1 MPVDIGP
8 RIGIDGEKEF
18 RKELQNINQQLRTL
32 GSEMKAVTSAFDENT
47 DSQEALAAQ
56 AQVLNRQ
63 IDTQKQKLSQLEKGL
78 QMSSEKYGENDSR
91 TQKWAQA
98 VQDATATLNR
108 MQSQLSK
115 VHSEMSGAGNTY
127 DNLTRKISNQESELE
142 SLRKAHTNAVLAY
155 GKASQEAQDLARQ
168 IGTLS
173 AELKESKTAMSQAEQ
188 ATSGLKTAL
197 DEAENSTGGILNS
210 MSGLMGDMGLG
221 GLSSVLGKGFA
232 VGAVVTGVTQ
242 LTGAITGLVDE
253 TAEYRKIM
261 GTLETSSQAAGYT
274 AEQTAAEYQLLYSVI
289 GDNQTAATATANL
302 QAIGLS
308 QKDLIT
314 ITNQAIGAWAT
325 YGDSIPIDSLAESIN
340 ETIRAGTVTGTF
352 ADVLN
357 WGSQEGETFG
367 VTMRASTEANKEW
380 NDAVAACE
388 TAEDYFNLALQG
400 CSSEAERADLVMQAM
415 AKQGLRESAD
425 AWKENNKDIIDT
437 NTSQAEFEEAQ
448 ARLAE
453 KLTPVKDALTDLGTA
468 GFNLLADAVDTVSG
482 AIDDLIG
489 WWDDLI
495 GKIQRGWN
503 DFWGIEEGSR
513 DMSSRGT
520 GFVDGSHA
528 QGLNYVPF
536 DGYIAELHRGEM
548 VIPRSQAD
556 VMRSMGISTEMADT
570 MTRSVPVG
578 PSYRSSA
585 PSSGSGTSTDSRPIE
600 LSFNLST
607 ELDGQT
613 LARRQYKYVARENN
627 LRGGSLVEVGIG

>member
-32 GSEMKAVTSAFDENT
+32 GSEMKAVTSSFEAGGRSE
-47 DSQEALAAQ
+47 EALAAQ
-56 AQVLNRQ
+56 TDVLNRQ
-63 IDTQKQKLSQLEKGL
+63 IDAQKQKLQQLQKGL
-78 QMSSEKYGENDSR
+78 DAATDKYGEADTKTLR
-91 TQKWAQA
+91 WAQA
-98 VQDATATLNR
+98 VNDARTDLNR
-108 MQSQLSK
+108 LESQLKSTT
-115 VHSEMSGAGNTY
+115 SEVDDLGDSM
-127 DNLTRKISNQESELE
+127 DNLDSG
-142 SLRKAHTNAVLAY
+142 SLSFD
-155 GKASQEAQDLARQ
+155 GIMDS
-168 IGTLS
+168 IG
-173 AELKESKTAMSQAEQ
+173 
-188 ATSGLKTAL
+188 GLL
-197 DEAENSTGGILNS
+197 
-210 MSGLMGDMGLG
+210 GDMGLG
-221 GLSSVLGKGFA
+221 GLSSFLAKGFA
-232 VGAVVTGVTQ
+232 VGTVISGVTQ

-253 TAEYRKIM
+253 TEEYRKIM

-274 AEQTAAEYQLLYSVI
+274 AEQTAAEYQLLYSVL

-308 QKDLIT
+308 QEDLIT

-367 VTMRASTEANKEW
+367 VTMRESTEANKEW

-388 TAEDYFNLALQG
+388 TAEDYFNLALQD
-400 CSSEAERADLVMQAM
+400 CQTEAERADLVMQAM
-415 AKQGLRESAD
+415 AKQGLQESAD
-425 AWKENNKDIIDT
+425 AWKENNQDIIDT

-453 KLTPVKDALTDLGTA
+453 KLTPVKDAITDLGTA
-468 GFNLLADAVDTVSG
+468 GFNLLADSVDTVSG

-503 DFWGIEEGSR
+503 DFWGIEQGSR

-528 QGLNYVPF
+528 QGLDYVPF

-578 PSYRSSA
+578 PSYRSSV

-600 LSFNLST
+600 LSFSLST

-627 LRGGSLVEVGIG
+627 LRGGSLVEVGVG

>member
-32 GSEMKAVTSAFDENT
+32 GSEMKAVTSSFEAGDRSE
-47 DSQEALAAQ
+47 EALAAKTD
-56 AQVLNRQ
+56 VLNRQ
-63 IDTQKQKLSQLEKGL
+63 IDAQKQKLQQLQKGL
-78 QMSSEKYGENDSR
+78 DAATDKHGEADTKTLR
-91 TQKWAQA
+91 WAQA
-98 VQDATATLNR
+98 VNDARTDLNR
-108 MQSQLSK
+108 LESQLKSTT
-115 VHSEMSGAGNTY
+115 SEVDDLGDSM
-127 DNLTRKISNQESELE
+127 DNLDSG
-142 SLRKAHTNAVLAY
+142 SLSFD
-155 GKASQEAQDLARQ
+155 GIMDS
-168 IGTLS
+168 IG
-173 AELKESKTAMSQAEQ
+173 
-188 ATSGLKTAL
+188 
-197 DEAENSTGGILNS
+197 
-210 MSGLMGDMGLG
+210 GLMGNMGLG
-221 GLSSVLGKGFA
+221 GLSSLLTKGFA
-232 VGAVVTGVTQ
+232 VGTVISGVTQ

-253 TAEYRKIM
+253 TEEYRKIM

-274 AEQTAAEYQLLYSVI
+274 AEQTAAEYQLLYSVL

-308 QKDLIT
+308 QEDLIA

-367 VTMRASTEANKEW
+367 VTMRESTEANKEW

-388 TAEDYFNLALQG
+388 TAEDYFNLALQD
-400 CSSEAERADLVMQAM
+400 CQTEAERADLVMQAM
-415 AKQGLRESAD
+415 AKQGLQESAD
-425 AWKENNKDIIDT
+425 AWKENNQDIIDT

-453 KLTPVKDALTDLGTA
+453 KLTPVKDAITDLGTA
-468 GFNLLADAVDTVSG
+468 GFNFLADSVDTVSG

-503 DFWGIEEGSR
+503 DFWGIEQGSR

-528 QGLNYVPF
+528 KGLDYVPF

-578 PSYRSSA
+578 PSYRSSV

-600 LSFNLST
+600 LSFSLST

-627 LRGGSLVEVGIG
+627 LRGGSLVEVGVR

>member
-32 GSEMKAVTSAFDENT
+32 GSEMKAVTSSFEAGDRSE
-47 DSQEALAAQ
+47 EALAAKTD
-56 AQVLNRQ
+56 VLNRQ
-63 IDTQKQKLSQLEKGL
+63 IDAQKQKLQQLQKGL
-78 QMSSEKYGENDSR
+78 DAATDKYGEADTKTLR
-91 TQKWAQA
+91 WAQA
-98 VQDATATLNR
+98 VNDARTDLNR
-108 MQSQLSK
+108 LESQLKSTT
-115 VHSEMSGAGNTY
+115 SEVDDLGDSM
-127 DNLTRKISNQESELE
+127 DNLDSG
-142 SLRKAHTNAVLAY
+142 SLSFD
-155 GKASQEAQDLARQ
+155 GIMDS
-168 IGTLS
+168 IG
-173 AELKESKTAMSQAEQ
+173 
-188 ATSGLKTAL
+188 GLFG
-197 DEAENSTGGILNS
+197 N
-210 MSGLMGDMGLG
+210 MGLG
-221 GLSSVLGKGFA
+221 GLSSLLTKGFA
-232 VGAVVTGVTQ
+232 VGSVISGVTQ

-253 TAEYRKIM
+253 TEEYRKIM

-274 AEQTAAEYQLLYSVI
+274 AEQTAAEYQLLYSVL

-308 QKDLIT
+308 QEDLIT

-367 VTMRASTEANKEW
+367 VTMRESTEANKEW

-388 TAEDYFNLALQG
+388 TAEDYFNLALQD
-400 CSSEAERADLVMQAM
+400 CQTEAERADLVMQAM
-415 AKQGLRESAD
+415 AKQGLQESAD
-425 AWKENNKDIIDT
+425 AWKENNQDIIDT

-468 GFNLLADAVDTVSG
+468 GFNLLADSVDTVSG

-503 DFWGIEEGSR
+503 DFWGIEQGSR

-520 GFVDGSHA
+520 GFVDGSHT
-528 QGLNYVPF
+528 QGLDYVPF

-578 PSYRSSA
+578 PSYRSSVPA
-585 PSSGSGTSTDSRPIE
+585 SVGGTSTDARPIE
-600 LSFNLST
+600 LSFSLST

-627 LRGGSLVEVGIG
+627 LRGGSLVEVGVG

>member
-32 GSEMKAVTSAFDENT
+32 GSEMKAVTSSFEAGDRSE
-47 DSQEALAAQ
+47 EALAAQ
-56 AQVLNRQ
+56 TDVLNRQ
-63 IDTQKQKLSQLEKGL
+63 IDAQKQKLQQLQKGL
-78 QMSSEKYGENDSR
+78 DAATDKYGEADTKTLR
-91 TQKWAQA
+91 WAQA
-98 VQDATATLNR
+98 VNDARTDLNR
-108 MQSQLSK
+108 LESQLKSTT
-115 VHSEMSGAGNTY
+115 SEVDDLGDSM
-127 DNLTRKISNQESELE
+127 DNLDSG
-142 SLRKAHTNAVLAY
+142 SLSFD
-155 GKASQEAQDLARQ
+155 GIMDS
-168 IGTLS
+168 IG
-173 AELKESKTAMSQAEQ
+173 
-188 ATSGLKTAL
+188 GLL
-197 DEAENSTGGILNS
+197 
-210 MSGLMGDMGLG
+210 GDMGLG
-221 GLSSVLGKGFA
+221 GLSSFLAKGFA
-232 VGAVVTGVTQ
+232 VGTVISGVTQ

-253 TAEYRKIM
+253 TEEYRKIM

-274 AEQTAAEYQLLYSVI
+274 AEQTAAEYQLLYSVL

-308 QKDLIT
+308 QEDLIT

-367 VTMRASTEANKEW
+367 VTMRESTEANKEW

-388 TAEDYFNLALQG
+388 TAEDYFNLALQD
-400 CSSEAERADLVMQAM
+400 CQTEAERADLVMQAM
-415 AKQGLRESAD
+415 AKQGLQESAD
-425 AWKENNKDIIDT
+425 AWKENNQDIIDT

-503 DFWGIEEGSR
+503 DFWGIEQGSR

-528 QGLNYVPF
+528 QGLDYVPF

-578 PSYRSSA
+578 PSYRSSVPA
-585 PSSGSGTSTDSRPIE
+585 SVGGTSTDARPIE
-600 LSFNLST
+600 LSFSLST

-627 LRGGSLVEVGIG
+627 LRGGSLVEVGVG

>member
-32 GSEMKAVTSAFDENT
+32 GSEMKAVTSSFEAGDRSE
-47 DSQEALAAQ
+47 EALAAQ
-56 AQVLNRQ
+56 TDVLNRQ
-63 IDTQKQKLSQLEKGL
+63 IDAQKQKLQQLQKGL
-78 QMSSEKYGENDSR
+78 DAATDKYGEADTKTLR
-91 TQKWAQA
+91 WAQA
-98 VQDATATLNR
+98 VNDARTDLNR
-108 MQSQLSK
+108 LESQLKSTT
-115 VHSEMSGAGNTY
+115 SEVDDLGDSM
-127 DNLTRKISNQESELE
+127 DNLDSG
-142 SLRKAHTNAVLAY
+142 SLSFD
-155 GKASQEAQDLARQ
+155 GIMDS
-168 IGTLS
+168 IG
-173 AELKESKTAMSQAEQ
+173 
-188 ATSGLKTAL
+188 GLL
-197 DEAENSTGGILNS
+197 
-210 MSGLMGDMGLG
+210 GDMGLG
-221 GLSSVLGKGFA
+221 GLSSFLAKGFA
-232 VGAVVTGVTQ
+232 VGTVISGVTQ

-253 TAEYRKIM
+253 TEEYRKIM

-274 AEQTAAEYQLLYSVI
+274 AEQTAAEYQLLYSVL

-308 QKDLIT
+308 QEDLIT

-367 VTMRASTEANKEW
+367 VTMRESTEANKEW

-388 TAEDYFNLALQG
+388 TAEDYFNLALQD
-400 CSSEAERADLVMQAM
+400 CQTEAERADLVMQAM
-415 AKQGLRESAD
+415 AKQGLQESAD
-425 AWKENNKDIIDT
+425 AWKENNQDIIDT

-468 GFNLLADAVDTVSG
+468 GFNLLADSVDTVSG

-503 DFWGIEEGSR
+503 DFWGIEQGSR

-528 QGLNYVPF
+528 QGLDYVPF

-556 VMRSMGISTEMADT
+556 VMRSMGIYTEMADT

-578 PSYRSSA
+578 PSYRSSV

-627 LRGGSLVEVGIG
+627 LRGGSLVEVGVG

>member
-32 GSEMKAVTSAFDENT
+32 GSEMKAVTSSFEAGDRSE
-47 DSQEALAAQ
+47 EALAAQ
-56 AQVLNRQ
+56 TDVLNRQ
-63 IDTQKQKLSQLEKGL
+63 IDAQKQKLQQLQKGL
-78 QMSSEKYGENDSR
+78 DAATDKYGEADTKTLR
-91 TQKWAQA
+91 WAQA
-98 VQDATATLNR
+98 VNDARTDLNR
-108 MQSQLSK
+108 LESQLKSTT
-115 VHSEMSGAGNTY
+115 SEVDDLGDSM
-127 DNLTRKISNQESELE
+127 DNLDSG
-142 SLRKAHTNAVLAY
+142 SLSFD
-155 GKASQEAQDLARQ
+155 GIMDS
-168 IGTLS
+168 IG
-173 AELKESKTAMSQAEQ
+173 
-188 ATSGLKTAL
+188 GLL
-197 DEAENSTGGILNS
+197 
-210 MSGLMGDMGLG
+210 GDMGLG
-221 GLSSVLGKGFA
+221 GLSSFLAKGFA
-232 VGAVVTGVTQ
+232 VGTVISGVTQ

-253 TAEYRKIM
+253 TEEYRKIM

-274 AEQTAAEYQLLYSVI
+274 AEQTAAEYQLLYSVL

-308 QKDLIT
+308 QEDLIT

-367 VTMRASTEANKEW
+367 VTMRESTEANKEW

-388 TAEDYFNLALQG
+388 TAEDYFNLALQD
-400 CSSEAERADLVMQAM
+400 CQTEAERADLVMQAM
-415 AKQGLRESAD
+415 AKQGLQESAD
-425 AWKENNKDIIDT
+425 AWKENNQDIIDT

-468 GFNLLADAVDTVSG
+468 GFNLLADSVDTVSG

-503 DFWGIEEGSR
+503 DFWGIEQGSR

-528 QGLNYVPF
+528 KGLDYVPF

-578 PSYRSSA
+578 PSYRSSV

-600 LSFNLST
+600 LSFSLST

-627 LRGGSLVEVGIG
+627 LRGGSLVEVGVG

>member
-8 RIGIDGEKEF
+8 KIGIDGEKEF

-32 GSEMKAVTSAFDENT
+32 GSEMKAVTSSFEAGDRSE
-47 DSQEALAAQ
+47 EALAAQ
-56 AQVLNRQ
+56 TDVLNRQ
-63 IDTQKQKLSQLEKGL
+63 IDAQKQKLQQLQKGL
-78 QMSSEKYGENDSR
+78 DAATDKYGEADTKTLR
-91 TQKWAQA
+91 WAQA
-98 VQDATATLNR
+98 VNDARTDLNR
-108 MQSQLSK
+108 LESQLKSTT
-115 VHSEMSGAGNTY
+115 SEVDDLGDSM
-127 DNLTRKISNQESELE
+127 DNLDSG
-142 SLRKAHTNAVLAY
+142 SLSFD
-155 GKASQEAQDLARQ
+155 GIMDS
-168 IGTLS
+168 IG
-173 AELKESKTAMSQAEQ
+173 
-188 ATSGLKTAL
+188 GLFG
-197 DEAENSTGGILNS
+197 N
-210 MSGLMGDMGLG
+210 MGLG
-221 GLSSVLGKGFA
+221 GLSSLLTKGFA
-232 VGAVVTGVTQ
+232 VGSVISGVTQ

-253 TAEYRKIM
+253 TEEYRKIM

-274 AEQTAAEYQLLYSVI
+274 AEQTAAEYQLLYSVL

-308 QKDLIT
+308 QEDLIN

-367 VTMRASTEANKEW
+367 VTMRESTEANKEW

-388 TAEDYFNLALQG
+388 TAEDYFNLALQD
-400 CSSEAERADLVMQAM
+400 CQTEAERADLVMQAM
-415 AKQGLRESAD
+415 AKQGLQESAD
-425 AWKENNKDIIDT
+425 AWKENNQDIIDT

-448 ARLAE
+448 ARLGE

-468 GFNLLADAVDTVSG
+468 GFNLLADSVDTVSG

-495 GKIQRGWN
+495 GKIKRGWN
-503 DFWGIEEGSR
+503 NFWGIEQGSR

-520 GFVDGSHA
+520 GFIDGSHA
-528 QGLNYVPF
+528 QGLDYVPF
-536 DGYIAELHRGEM
+536 DGYIAELHQGEM
-548 VIPRSQAD
+548 VVPKREAAMLRSAYD
-556 VMRSMGISTEMADT
+556 NASTSGT
-570 MTRSVPVG
+570 
-578 PSYRSSA
+578 SYRSSMPA
-585 PSSGSGTSTDSRPIE
+585 SVGGTSTDSRPIE

-627 LRGGSLVEVGIG
+627 LRGGSLVEVGVR

>member
-32 GSEMKAVTSAFDENT
+32 GSEMKAVTSSFEAGDRSE
-47 DSQEALAAQ
+47 EALAAQ
-56 AQVLNRQ
+56 TDVLNRQ
-63 IDTQKQKLSQLEKGL
+63 IDAQKQKLQQLQKGL
-78 QMSSEKYGENDSR
+78 DAATDKYGEADTKTLR
-91 TQKWAQA
+91 WAQA
-98 VQDATATLNR
+98 VNDARTDLNR
-108 MQSQLSK
+108 LESQLKSTT
-115 VHSEMSGAGNTY
+115 SEVDDLGDSM
-127 DNLTRKISNQESELE
+127 DNLDSG
-142 SLRKAHTNAVLAY
+142 SLSFD
-155 GKASQEAQDLARQ
+155 GIMDS
-168 IGTLS
+168 IG
-173 AELKESKTAMSQAEQ
+173 
-188 ATSGLKTAL
+188 GLL
-197 DEAENSTGGILNS
+197 
-210 MSGLMGDMGLG
+210 GDMGLG
-221 GLSSVLGKGFA
+221 GLSSFLAKGFA
-232 VGAVVTGVTQ
+232 VGTVISGVTQ

-253 TAEYRKIM
+253 TEEYRKIM

-274 AEQTAAEYQLLYSVI
+274 AEQTAAEYQLLYSVL

-308 QKDLIT
+308 QEDLIT

-367 VTMRASTEANKEW
+367 VTMRESTEANKEW

-388 TAEDYFNLALQG
+388 TAEDYFNLALQD
-400 CSSEAERADLVMQAM
+400 CQTEAERADLVMQAM
-415 AKQGLRESAD
+415 AKQGLQESAD
-425 AWKENNKDIIDT
+425 AWKENNQDIIDT

-468 GFNLLADAVDTVSG
+468 GFNLLADSVDTVSG

-503 DFWGIEEGSR
+503 DFWGIEQGSR

-528 QGLNYVPF
+528 QGLDYVPF

-578 PSYRSSA
+578 PSYRSSV

-600 LSFNLST
+600 LSFSLST

-627 LRGGSLVEVGIG
+627 LRGGSLVEVGVG

>member
-78 QMSSEKYGENDSR
+78 QMSAEKYGENDSR

-115 VHSEMSGAGNTY
+115 VHSEMSGSGNVY

-142 SLRKAHTNAVLAY
+142 GLRKAHTNAVLTY
-155 GKASQEAQDLARQ
+155 GKTSREAGDLAAQ
-168 IGTLS
+168 IKDLS
-173 AELKESKTAMSQAEQ
+173 LELSRNKTAMQQAEQ
-188 ATSGLKTAL
+188 ATDGLSTSFSGAGNSAGGLSGLL
-197 DEAENSTGGILNS
+197 G
-210 MSGLMGDMGLG
+210 SGGLG
-221 GLSSVLGKGFA
+221 GVLSKGLA
-232 VGAVVTGVTQ
+232 VGAVVGGIQ
-242 LTGAITGLVDE
+242 QITGALTALVDE
-253 TAEYRKIM
+253 TAEYRRIM
-261 GTLETSSQAAGYT
+261 GTLEVSSQAAGYT
-274 AEQTAAEYQLLYSVI
+274 AEQTAETYTRLYSVL

-302 QAIGLS
+302 QAIKLS
-308 QKDLIT
+308 QEDLMEVT
-314 ITNQAIGAWAT
+314 DAAIGAWAT

-340 ETIRAGTVTGTF
+340 ATIRAGEVTGTF
-352 ADVLN
+352 SDVLI
-357 WGSQEGETFG
+357 WGSQVGETFG
-367 VTMRASTEANKEW
+367 VTMRASTDANKEW
-380 NDAVAACE
+380 NDSVASAT
-388 TAEDYFNLALQG
+388 TAEDYFNLALQN
-400 CSSEAERADLVMQAM
+400 CQTESERADLVLQAM
-415 AKQGLRESAD
+415 ANQGLNQAAH
-425 AWKENNKDIIDT
+425 AWLETNDDIVKT
-437 NTSQAEFEEAQ
+437 NESQAEFEEAQ

-453 KLTPVKDALTDLGTA
+453 KLTPVKDTLTNLGTA
-468 GFNLLADAVDTVSG
+468 GFNFLADAVDGVTN
-482 AIDDLIG
+482 AIKDLG
-489 WWDDLI
+489 SWWDSVQPKLR
-495 GKIQRGWN
+495 KGW
-503 DFWGIEEGSR
+503 DAFWGIE
-513 DMSSRGT
+513 SSANSSVRSGRAILN
-520 GFVDGSHA
+520 GSHA
-528 QGLNYVPF
+528 DGLDYVPF

-578 PSYRSSA
+578 PSYRSSV

-627 LRGGSLVEVGIG
+627 LRGGSLVEVGVG

>member
-18 RKELQNINQQLRTL
+18 RQELQNINQQLRTL
-32 GSEMKAVTSAFDENT
+32 GSEMKAVTSAFDENA

-56 AQVLNRQ
+56 AQVLNQQ
-63 IDTQKQKLSQLEKGL
+63 IETQKQKLQQLQKGL
-78 QMSSEKYGENDSR
+78 DAAAQKYGENDTKTLR
-91 TQKWAQA
+91 WAQA
-98 VQDATATLNR
+98 VQDATATLNQ

-115 VHSEMSGAGNTY
+115 VHSEMSGAGNVY
-127 DNLTRKISNQESELE
+127 DNLTRKISQQEREL
-142 SLRKAHTNAVLAY
+142 SDLRREHTNAVLTY
-155 GKASQEAQDLARQ
+155 GKTSKEAQDLARQ

-173 AELKESKTAMSQAEQ
+173 AELKESKTAMSQAEK

-197 DEAENSTGGILNS
+197 DEAGDSTGGILNS
-210 MSGLMGDMGLG
+210 VSGLMGDMGLG
-221 GLSSVLGKGFA
+221 GLANVLGKGVA

-242 LTGAITGLVDE
+242 LTGAITGLVDQ

-274 AEQTAAEYQLLYSVI
+274 AEQTAAEYQLLYSVL

-367 VTMRASTEANKEW
+367 VTMRESTEANKEW

-388 TAEDYFNLALQG
+388 TAEDYFNLALQD
-400 CSSEAERADLVMQAM
+400 CQTQAERADLVMQAM
-415 AKQGLRESAD
+415 ANQGLRESAD
-425 AWKENNKDIIDT
+425 AWKENNEDIIDT

-453 KLTPVKDALTDLGTA
+453 KLTPVKDALTDLGTL
-468 GFNLLADAVDTVSG
+468 GFNFLAGTVDTVST
-482 AIDDLIG
+482 AVEDLIG
-489 WWDDLI
+489 WWDDLMD
-495 GKIQRGWN
+495 KIQKGWK

-528 QGLNYVPF
+528 QGLDYVPF
-536 DGYIAELHRGEM
+536 DGYIAQLHRGEM
-548 VIPRSQAD
+548 VIPAREA
-556 VMRSMGISTEMADT
+556 SMLREAYGHA
-570 MTRSVPVG
+570 
-578 PSYRSSA
+578 A
-585 PSSGSGTSTDSRPIE
+585 SSGVSIE
-600 LSFNLST
+600 RTINNAAAGMVNGLSALGGLGGNIRI
-607 ELDGQT
+607 EIPVIIDGKEFYRAT
-613 LARRQYKYVARENN
+613 IDD
-627 LRGGSLVEVGIG
+627 LRAVQRANPEVVKT

>member
-8 RIGIDGEKEF
+8 KIGIDGEKEF

-32 GSEMKAVTSAFDENT
+32 GSEMKAVTSSFEAGDRSE
-47 DSQEALAAQ
+47 EALAAKTD
-56 AQVLNRQ
+56 VLNRQ
-63 IDTQKQKLSQLEKGL
+63 IDAQKQKLQQIQKGL
-78 QMSSEKYGENDSR
+78 DAATDKYGEADTKTLR
-91 TQKWAQA
+91 WAQA
-98 VQDATATLNR
+98 VNDARTDLNR
-108 MQSQLSK
+108 LESQLKSTT
-115 VHSEMSGAGNTY
+115 SEVDDLGDSM
-127 DNLTRKISNQESELE
+127 DNLDSG
-142 SLRKAHTNAVLAY
+142 SLSFD
-155 GKASQEAQDLARQ
+155 GIMDS
-168 IGTLS
+168 IG
-173 AELKESKTAMSQAEQ
+173 
-188 ATSGLKTAL
+188 GLL
-197 DEAENSTGGILNS
+197 
-210 MSGLMGDMGLG
+210 GDMGLG
-221 GLSSVLGKGFA
+221 GLSSLLTKGFA
-232 VGAVVTGVTQ
+232 VGSVISGVTQ

-253 TAEYRKIM
+253 TEEYRKIM

-274 AEQTAAEYQLLYSVI
+274 AEQTAAEYQLLYSVL
-289 GDNQTAATATANL
+289 GENQTAATATANL

-308 QKDLIT
+308 QEDLIT

-367 VTMRASTEANKEW
+367 VTMRESTEANKEW

-388 TAEDYFNLALQG
+388 TAEDYFNLALQD
-400 CSSEAERADLVMQAM
+400 CQTEAERADLVMQAM
-415 AKQGLRESAD
+415 AKQGLHESAD
-425 AWKENNKDIIDT
+425 AWKENNQDIIDT

-453 KLTPVKDALTDLGTA
+453 KLTPVKDAITDLGTA
-468 GFNLLADAVDTVSG
+468 GFDFLADSVDTVSG

-503 DFWGIEEGSR
+503 DFWGIEQGSR

-528 QGLNYVPF
+528 QGLDYVPF
-536 DGYIAELHRGEM
+536 DGYIAELHQGEM
-548 VIPRSQAD
+548 VVPKREAAMLRSAYD
-556 VMRSMGISTEMADT
+556 NASTSGT
-570 MTRSVPVG
+570 
-578 PSYRSSA
+578 SYRSSMPA
-585 PSSGSGTSTDSRPIE
+585 SVGGTSTDSRPIE
-600 LSFNLST
+600 LSFSLST

-627 LRGGSLVEVGIG
+627 LRGGSLVEVGVG

>member
-32 GSEMKAVTSAFDENT
+32 GSEMKAVTSSFEAGDRSE
-47 DSQEALAAQ
+47 EALAAQ
-56 AQVLNRQ
+56 TDVLNRQ
-63 IDTQKQKLSQLEKGL
+63 IDAQKQKLQQLQKGL
-78 QMSSEKYGENDSR
+78 DAATDKYGEADTKTLR
-91 TQKWAQA
+91 WAQA
-98 VQDATATLNR
+98 VNDARTDLNR
-108 MQSQLSK
+108 LESQLKSTT
-115 VHSEMSGAGNTY
+115 SEVDDLGDSM
-127 DNLTRKISNQESELE
+127 DNLDSG
-142 SLRKAHTNAVLAY
+142 SLSFD
-155 GKASQEAQDLARQ
+155 GIMDS
-168 IGTLS
+168 IG
-173 AELKESKTAMSQAEQ
+173 
-188 ATSGLKTAL
+188 GLL
-197 DEAENSTGGILNS
+197 
-210 MSGLMGDMGLG
+210 GDMGLG
-221 GLSSVLGKGFA
+221 GLSSLLTKGFA
-232 VGAVVTGVTQ
+232 VGAVISGVTQ

-253 TAEYRKIM
+253 TEEYRKIM

-274 AEQTAAEYQLLYSVI
+274 AEQTAAEYQLLYSVL

-308 QKDLIT
+308 QEDLIT

-367 VTMRASTEANKEW
+367 VTMRESTEANKEW

-388 TAEDYFNLALQG
+388 TAEDYFNLALQD
-400 CSSEAERADLVMQAM
+400 CQTEAERADLVMQAM
-415 AKQGLRESAD
+415 AKQGLQESAD
-425 AWKENNKDIIDT
+425 AWKENNQDIIDT

-453 KLTPVKDALTDLGTA
+453 KLTPVKDAITDLGTA
-468 GFNLLADAVDTVSG
+468 GFNFLADSVDTVSG

-503 DFWGIEEGSR
+503 DFWGIEQGSR

-528 QGLNYVPF
+528 KGLDYVPF

-578 PSYRSSA
+578 PSYRSSV

-600 LSFNLST
+600 LSFNFST

-627 LRGGSLVEVGIG
+627 LRGGSLVEVSVG

>member
-18 RKELQNINQQLRTL
+18 RQELQNINQQLRTL
-32 GSEMKAVTSAFDENT
+32 GSEMKAVTSAFDENA

-56 AQVLNRQ
+56 AQVLNQQ
-63 IDTQKQKLSQLEKGL
+63 IEAQKQKLQQLQKGL
-78 QMSSEKYGENDSR
+78 DASAQKYGENDTKTLR
-91 TQKWAQA
+91 WAQA
-98 VQDATATLNR
+98 VQDATATLNQ

-115 VHSEMSGAGNTY
+115 VHSEMSGAGNVY
-127 DNLTRKISNQESELE
+127 DNLTRKISQQEREL
-142 SLRKAHTNAVLAY
+142 SDLRREHTNAVLTY
-155 GKASQEAQDLARQ
+155 GKTSKEAQDLARQ

-173 AELKESKTAMSQAEQ
+173 AELKESKTAMSQAEK

-197 DEAENSTGGILNS
+197 DEAGDSTGGILNS
-210 MSGLMGDMGLG
+210 VSGLMGDMGLG
-221 GLSSVLGKGFA
+221 GLANVLGKGVA

-242 LTGAITGLVDE
+242 LTGAITGLVDQ

-274 AEQTAAEYQLLYSVI
+274 AEQTAAEYQLLYSVL

-367 VTMRASTEANKEW
+367 VTMRESTEANKEW

-388 TAEDYFNLALQG
+388 TAEDYFNLALQD
-400 CSSEAERADLVMQAM
+400 CQTQAERADLVMQAM
-415 AKQGLRESAD
+415 ANQGLRESAD
-425 AWKENNKDIIDT
+425 AWKENNEDIIDT

-453 KLTPVKDALTDLGTA
+453 KLTPVKDALTDLGTL
-468 GFNLLADAVDTVSG
+468 GFNFLAGTVDTVST
-482 AIDDLIG
+482 AVEDLIG
-489 WWDDLI
+489 WWDDLMD
-495 GKIQRGWN
+495 KIQKGWK

-528 QGLNYVPF
+528 QGLDYVPF
-536 DGYIAELHRGEM
+536 DGYIAQLHRGEM
-548 VIPRSQAD
+548 VIPAREA
-556 VMRSMGISTEMADT
+556 SMLREAYGHA
-570 MTRSVPVG
+570 
-578 PSYRSSA
+578 A
-585 PSSGSGTSTDSRPIE
+585 SSGVSIE
-600 LSFNLST
+600 RTINNAAAGMVNGLSALGGLGGNIRI
-607 ELDGQT
+607 EIPVIIDGKEFYRAT
-613 LARRQYKYVARENN
+613 IDD
-627 LRGGSLVEVGIG
+627 LRAVQRANPEVVKT

>member
-32 GSEMKAVTSAFDENT
+32 GSEMKAVTSSFEAGDRSE
-47 DSQEALAAQ
+47 EALAAQ
-56 AQVLNRQ
+56 TDVLNRQ
-63 IDTQKQKLSQLEKGL
+63 IDAQKQKLQQLQKGL
-78 QMSSEKYGENDSR
+78 DAATDKYGEADTKTLR
-91 TQKWAQA
+91 WAQA
-98 VQDATATLNR
+98 VNDARTDLNR
-108 MQSQLSK
+108 LESQLKSTT
-115 VHSEMSGAGNTY
+115 SEVDDLGDSM
-127 DNLTRKISNQESELE
+127 DNLDSG
-142 SLRKAHTNAVLAY
+142 SLSFD
-155 GKASQEAQDLARQ
+155 GIMDS
-168 IGTLS
+168 IG
-173 AELKESKTAMSQAEQ
+173 
-188 ATSGLKTAL
+188 GLL
-197 DEAENSTGGILNS
+197 
-210 MSGLMGDMGLG
+210 GDMGLG
-221 GLSSVLGKGFA
+221 GLSSLLTKGFA
-232 VGAVVTGVTQ
+232 VGTVISGVTQ

-253 TAEYRKIM
+253 TEEYRKIM

-274 AEQTAAEYQLLYSVI
+274 AEQTAAEYQLLYSVL

-308 QKDLIT
+308 QEDLIT

-367 VTMRASTEANKEW
+367 VTMRESTEANKEW

-388 TAEDYFNLALQG
+388 TAEDYFNLALQD
-400 CSSEAERADLVMQAM
+400 CQTEAERADLVMQAM
-415 AKQGLRESAD
+415 AKQGLQESAD
-425 AWKENNKDIIDT
+425 AWKENNQDIIDT

-453 KLTPVKDALTDLGTA
+453 KLTPVKDAITDLGTA
-468 GFNLLADAVDTVSG
+468 GFNFLADSVDTVSG

-503 DFWGIEEGSR
+503 DFWGIEQGSR

-528 QGLNYVPF
+528 KGLDYVPF

-578 PSYRSSA
+578 PSYRSSV

-600 LSFNLST
+600 LSFNFST

-627 LRGGSLVEVGIG
+627 LRGGSLVEVGVG

>member
-32 GSEMKAVTSAFDENT
+32 GSEMKAVTSSFEAGDRSE
-47 DSQEALAAQ
+47 EALAAKTD
-56 AQVLNRQ
+56 VLNRQ
-63 IDTQKQKLSQLEKGL
+63 IDAQKQKLQQLQKGL
-78 QMSSEKYGENDSR
+78 DAATDKYGEADTKTLR
-91 TQKWAQA
+91 WAQA
-98 VQDATATLNR
+98 VNDARTDLNR
-108 MQSQLSK
+108 LESQLKSTT
-115 VHSEMSGAGNTY
+115 SEVDDLGDSM
-127 DNLTRKISNQESELE
+127 DNLDSG
-142 SLRKAHTNAVLAY
+142 SLSFD
-155 GKASQEAQDLARQ
+155 GIMDS
-168 IGTLS
+168 IG
-173 AELKESKTAMSQAEQ
+173 
-188 ATSGLKTAL
+188 GLL
-197 DEAENSTGGILNS
+197 
-210 MSGLMGDMGLG
+210 GDMGLG
-221 GLSSVLGKGFA
+221 GLSSFLTKGFA
-232 VGAVVTGVTQ
+232 VGSVISGATQ

-253 TAEYRKIM
+253 TEEYRKIM

-274 AEQTAAEYQLLYSVI
+274 AEQTAAEYQLLYSVL

-308 QKDLIT
+308 QEDLIT

-367 VTMRASTEANKEW
+367 VTMRESTEANKEW

-388 TAEDYFNLALQG
+388 TAEDYFNLALQD
-400 CSSEAERADLVMQAM
+400 CQTEAERADLVMQAM
-415 AKQGLRESAD
+415 AKQGLQESAD
-425 AWKENNKDIIDT
+425 AWKENNQDIIDT

-453 KLTPVKDALTDLGTA
+453 KLTPVKDAITDLGTA
-468 GFNLLADAVDTVSG
+468 GFDFLADSVDTVSG

-503 DFWGIEEGSR
+503 DFWGIEQGSR

-528 QGLNYVPF
+528 QGLDYVPF

-578 PSYRSSA
+578 PSYRSSV

>member
-8 RIGIDGEKEF
+8 KIGIDGEKEF

-32 GSEMKAVTSAFDENT
+32 GSEMKAVTSSFEAGDRSE
-47 DSQEALAAQ
+47 EALAAKTD
-56 AQVLNRQ
+56 VLNRQ
-63 IDTQKQKLSQLEKGL
+63 IDAQKQKLQQIQKGL
-78 QMSSEKYGENDSR
+78 DAATDKYGEADTKTLR
-91 TQKWAQA
+91 WAQA
-98 VQDATATLNR
+98 VNDARTDLNR
-108 MQSQLSK
+108 LESQLKSTT
-115 VHSEMSGAGNTY
+115 SEVDDLGDSM
-127 DNLTRKISNQESELE
+127 DNLDSG
-142 SLRKAHTNAVLAY
+142 SLSFD
-155 GKASQEAQDLARQ
+155 GIMDS
-168 IGTLS
+168 IG
-173 AELKESKTAMSQAEQ
+173 
-188 ATSGLKTAL
+188 GLFG
-197 DEAENSTGGILNS
+197 N
-210 MSGLMGDMGLG
+210 MGLG
-221 GLSSVLGKGFA
+221 GLSSLLTKGFA
-232 VGAVVTGVTQ
+232 VGSVISGVTQ

-253 TAEYRKIM
+253 TEEYRKIM

-274 AEQTAAEYQLLYSVI
+274 AEQTAAEYQLLYSVL
-289 GDNQTAATATANL
+289 GENQTAATATANL

-308 QKDLIT
+308 QEDLIT

-367 VTMRASTEANKEW
+367 VTMRESTEANKEW

-388 TAEDYFNLALQG
+388 TAEDYFNLALQD
-400 CSSEAERADLVMQAM
+400 CQTEAERADLVMQAM
-415 AKQGLRESAD
+415 AKQGLQESAD
-425 AWKENNKDIIDT
+425 AWKENNQDIIDT

-453 KLTPVKDALTDLGTA
+453 KLTPVKDAITDLGTA
-468 GFNLLADAVDTVSG
+468 GFDFLADSVDTVSG

-503 DFWGIEEGSR
+503 DFWGIEQGSR

-528 QGLNYVPF
+528 QGLDYVPF
-536 DGYIAELHRGEM
+536 DGYIAELHQGEM
-548 VIPRSQAD
+548 VVPKREAAMLRSAYD
-556 VMRSMGISTEMADT
+556 NASTSGT
-570 MTRSVPVG
+570 
-578 PSYRSSA
+578 SYRSSMPA
-585 PSSGSGTSTDSRPIE
+585 SVGGTSTDSRPIE
-600 LSFNLST
+600 LSFSLST

-627 LRGGSLVEVGIG
+627 LRGGSLVEVGVG

>member
-78 QMSSEKYGENDSR
+78 QMSAEKYGKNDSR

-115 VHSEMSGAGNTY
+115 VHSEMSGSGNVY

-142 SLRKAHTNAVLAY
+142 GLRKAHTNAVLTY
-155 GKASQEAQDLARQ
+155 GKTSREAGDLAAQ
-168 IGTLS
+168 IKDLS
-173 AELKESKTAMSQAEQ
+173 LELGRNKTAMQQAEQ
-188 ATSGLKTAL
+188 ATDGLSTSFSGAGNSAGGLSGLL
-197 DEAENSTGGILNS
+197 G
-210 MSGLMGDMGLG
+210 SGGLG
-221 GLSSVLGKGFA
+221 GVLSKGLA
-232 VGAVVTGVTQ
+232 VGAVVGGIQ
-242 LTGAITGLVDE
+242 QNTGALTALVDE
-253 TAEYRKIM
+253 TAESHRIM
-261 GTLETSSQAAGYT
+261 GTLEVSSQAAGYT
-274 AEQTAAEYQLLYSVI
+274 AEQTAETYTRLYSVL

-302 QAIGLS
+302 QAIKLS
-308 QKDLIT
+308 QEDLMEVT
-314 ITNQAIGAWAT
+314 DAAIGAWAT

-340 ETIRAGTVTGTF
+340 ETIRAGEVTGTF

-367 VTMRASTEANKEW
+367 VTMRDSTAANKEW
-380 NDAVAACE
+380 NDSVASAT
-388 TAEDYFNLALQG
+388 TAEDYFNLALQN
-400 CSSEAERADLVMQAM
+400 CQTESERADLVLQAM
-415 AKQGLRESAD
+415 ANQGLNQAAQ
-425 AWKENNKDIIDT
+425 AWLETNDDIVKT
-437 NTSQAEFEEAQ
+437 NESQAEFEEAQ

-453 KLTPVKDALTDLGTA
+453 KLTPVKDTLTDLGTA
-468 GFNLLADAVDTVSG
+468 GFNFLADAVDGVTN
-482 AIDDLIG
+482 AIKDLG
-489 WWDDLI
+489 SWWDSVQPKLR
-495 GKIQRGWN
+495 KGW
-503 DFWGIEEGSR
+503 DAFWGIE
-513 DMSSRGT
+513 SSANSSVRSGRAILN
-520 GFVDGSHA
+520 GSHA
-528 QGLNYVPF
+528 DGLDYVPF

-578 PSYRSSA
+578 PSYRSSV

-613 LARRQYKYVARENN
+613 LARRKYKYVAREKN
-627 LRGGSLVEVGIG
+627 LRGGSLVEVGVG

>member
-1 MPVDIGP
+1 MSVDIGP
-8 RIGIDGEKEF
+8 KIGIDGEKEF
-18 RKELQNINQQLRTL
+18 RDELRNINQQLRTL
-32 GSEMKAVTSAFDENT
+32 GSEMKAVTSAFDANAE
-47 DSQEALAAQ
+47 SQDRLSAQ
-56 AQVLNRQ
+56 AQVLTNQ
-63 IDTQKQKLSQLEKGL
+63 IDAQEKKLQQLQKGL
-78 QMSSEKYGENDSR
+78 DASAEKYGKNDTR
-91 TQKWAQA
+91 TLRWAQA
-98 VQDATATLNR
+98 VQDATAELNR
-108 MQSQLSK
+108 MRTQLSQVESQLGGTESK
-115 VHSEMSGAGNTY
+115 Y
-127 DNLTRKISNQESELE
+127 DNLTRKISDQEREL
-142 SLRKAHTNAVLAY
+142 SDLRREHTNAVLTY
-155 GKASQEAQDLARQ
+155 GKTSREAQDLARQ

-173 AELKESKTAMSQAEQ
+173 AELKESKTAMSQAEK

-197 DEAENSTGGILNS
+197 DEAGDSTGGILDS
-210 MSGLMGDMGLG
+210 VSGLMGDMGLG
-221 GLSSVLGKGFA
+221 GVAGILGKGFA
-232 VGAVVTGVTQ
+232 VGAVVSGVSQ

-274 AEQTAAEYQLLYSVI
+274 AEQTAAEYQLLYSVL

-367 VTMRASTEANKEW
+367 VTMRESTEANKEW

-388 TAEDYFNLALQG
+388 TAEDYFNLALQD
-400 CSSEAERADLVMQAM
+400 CQTQAERADLVMQAM
-415 AKQGLRESAD
+415 ANQGLRESAD
-425 AWKENNKDIIDT
+425 AWKENNEDIIDT

-453 KLTPVKDALTDLGTA
+453 KLTPVKDALTDLGTL
-468 GFNLLADAVDTVSG
+468 GFNFLAGTVDTVST
-482 AIDDLIG
+482 AVEDLIG
-489 WWDDLI
+489 WWDDLMD
-495 GKIQRGWN
+495 KIQKGWK

-528 QGLNYVPF
+528 QGLDYVPF
-536 DGYIAELHRGEM
+536 DGYIAQLHRGEM
-548 VIPRSQAD
+548 VIPAREA
-556 VMRSMGISTEMADT
+556 SMLREAYGHA
-570 MTRSVPVG
+570 
-578 PSYRSSA
+578 A
-585 PSSGSGTSTDSRPIE
+585 SSGVSIE
-600 LSFNLST
+600 RTINNAAAGMVNGLSALGGLGGNIRV
-607 ELDGQT
+607 EIPVIIDGKEFYRYT
-613 LARRQYKYVARENN
+613 IDD
-627 LRGGSLVEVGIG
+627 LRAVQRANPEVVKT

>member
-8 RIGIDGEKEF
+8 KIGIDGEKEF

-32 GSEMKAVTSAFDENT
+32 GSEMKAVTSSFEAGDRSE
-47 DSQEALAAQ
+47 EALAAQ
-56 AQVLNRQ
+56 TDVLNRQ
-63 IDTQKQKLSQLEKGL
+63 IDAQKQKLQQLQKGL
-78 QMSSEKYGENDSR
+78 DAATDKYGEADTKTLR
-91 TQKWAQA
+91 WAQA
-98 VQDATATLNR
+98 VNDARTDLNR
-108 MQSQLSK
+108 LESQLKSTT
-115 VHSEMSGAGNTY
+115 SEVDDLGDSM
-127 DNLTRKISNQESELE
+127 DNLDSG
-142 SLRKAHTNAVLAY
+142 SLSFD
-155 GKASQEAQDLARQ
+155 GIMDS
-168 IGTLS
+168 IG
-173 AELKESKTAMSQAEQ
+173 
-188 ATSGLKTAL
+188 GLFG
-197 DEAENSTGGILNS
+197 N
-210 MSGLMGDMGLG
+210 MGLG
-221 GLSSVLGKGFA
+221 GLSSLLTKGFA
-232 VGAVVTGVTQ
+232 VGSVISGVTQ

-253 TAEYRKIM
+253 TEEYRKIM

-274 AEQTAAEYQLLYSVI
+274 AEQTAAEYQLLYSVL

-308 QKDLIT
+308 QEDLIT

-367 VTMRASTEANKEW
+367 VTMRESTEANKEW

-388 TAEDYFNLALQG
+388 TAEDYFNLALQD
-400 CSSEAERADLVMQAM
+400 CQTEAERADLVMQAM
-415 AKQGLRESAD
+415 AKQGLQESAD
-425 AWKENNKDIIDT
+425 AWKENNQDIIDT

-468 GFNLLADAVDTVSG
+468 GFNLLADSVDTVSG

-495 GKIQRGWN
+495 GKIKRGWN
-503 DFWGIEEGSR
+503 NFWGIEQGSR

-528 QGLNYVPF
+528 KGLDYVPF
-536 DGYIAELHRGEM
+536 DGYIAELHQGEM
-548 VIPRSQAD
+548 VVPKREASMLRSAYD
-556 VMRSMGISTEMADT
+556 NASTSGT
-570 MTRSVPVG
+570 
-578 PSYRSSA
+578 SYRSSMPA
-585 PSSGSGTSTDSRPIE
+585 SVGGTSTDSRPIE

-627 LRGGSLVEVGIG
+627 LRGGSLVEVGVG

>member
-32 GSEMKAVTSAFDENT
+32 GSEMKAVTSSFEAGDRSE
-47 DSQEALAAQ
+47 EALAAKTD
-56 AQVLNRQ
+56 VLNRQ
-63 IDTQKQKLSQLEKGL
+63 IDAQKQKLQQLQKGL
-78 QMSSEKYGENDSR
+78 DAATDKYGEADTKTLR
-91 TQKWAQA
+91 WAQA
-98 VQDATATLNR
+98 VNDARTDLNR
-108 MQSQLSK
+108 LESQLKSTT
-115 VHSEMSGAGNTY
+115 SEVDDLGDSM
-127 DNLTRKISNQESELE
+127 DNLNSG
-142 SLRKAHTNAVLAY
+142 SLSFD
-155 GKASQEAQDLARQ
+155 GIMDS
-168 IGTLS
+168 IG
-173 AELKESKTAMSQAEQ
+173 
-188 ATSGLKTAL
+188 GLFG
-197 DEAENSTGGILNS
+197 N
-210 MSGLMGDMGLG
+210 MGLG
-221 GLSSVLGKGFA
+221 GLSSLLTKGFA
-232 VGAVVTGVTQ
+232 VGSVISGVTQ

-253 TAEYRKIM
+253 TEEYRKIM

-274 AEQTAAEYQLLYSVI
+274 AEQTAAEYQLLYSVL

-308 QKDLIT
+308 QEDLIT

-367 VTMRASTEANKEW
+367 VTMRESTEANKEW

-388 TAEDYFNLALQG
+388 TAEDYFNLALQD
-400 CSSEAERADLVMQAM
+400 CQTEAERADLVMQAM
-415 AKQGLRESAD
+415 AKQGLQESAD
-425 AWKENNKDIIDT
+425 AWKENNQDIIDT

-468 GFNLLADAVDTVSG
+468 GFNLLADSVDTVSG

-503 DFWGIEEGSR
+503 DFWGIEQGSR

-528 QGLNYVPF
+528 QGLDYVPF

-578 PSYRSSA
+578 PSYRSSV

-627 LRGGSLVEVGIG
+627 LRGGSLVEVGVG

>member
-18 RKELQNINQQLRTL
+18 RQELQNINQQLRTL
-32 GSEMKAVTSAFDENT
+32 GSEMKAVASSFEAGDRSE
-47 DSQEALAAQ
+47 EALAAQ
-56 AQVLNRQ
+56 TDVLNRQ
-63 IDTQKQKLSQLEKGL
+63 IDAQKQKLQQLQKGL
-78 QMSSEKYGENDSR
+78 DAATDKYGEADTKTLR
-91 TQKWAQA
+91 WAQA
-98 VQDATATLNR
+98 VNDARTDLNR
-108 MQSQLSK
+108 LESQLKSTT
-115 VHSEMSGAGNTY
+115 SEVDDLGDSM
-127 DNLTRKISNQESELE
+127 DNLDSG
-142 SLRKAHTNAVLAY
+142 SLSFD
-155 GKASQEAQDLARQ
+155 GIMDS
-168 IGTLS
+168 IG
-173 AELKESKTAMSQAEQ
+173 
-188 ATSGLKTAL
+188 
-197 DEAENSTGGILNS
+197 
-210 MSGLMGDMGLG
+210 GLMGDMGLG
-221 GLSSVLGKGFA
+221 GLSSLLTKGFA
-232 VGAVVTGVTQ
+232 VGTVISGVTQ
-242 LTGAITGLVDE
+242 FTGAITGLVDE
-253 TAEYRKIM
+253 TEEYRKIM

-274 AEQTAAEYQLLYSVI
+274 AEQTAEEYQLLYSVL

-308 QKDLIT
+308 QEDLIT
-314 ITNQAIGAWAT
+314 ITDQAIGAWAT

-367 VTMRASTEANKEW
+367 VTMRESTEANKEW
-380 NDAVAACE
+380 NDAVEACE
-388 TAEDYFNLALQG
+388 TAEDYFNLALQDCQTEG
-400 CSSEAERADLVMQAM
+400 ERADLVMQAM
-415 AKQGLRESAD
+415 AKQGLQESAD
-425 AWKENNKDIIDT
+425 AWKENNQDIIDT

-468 GFNLLADAVDTVSG
+468 GFNLLADSVDAVSG

-503 DFWGIEEGSR
+503 DFWGIEQGSR

-528 QGLNYVPF
+528 QGLDYVPF

-578 PSYRSSA
+578 PSYRSSV

-600 LSFNLST
+600 LSFSLST

-627 LRGGSLVEVGIG
+627 LRGGSLVEVGVG

>member
-8 RIGIDGEKEF
+8 KIGIDGEAEF

-127 DNLTRKISNQESELE
+127 DNLTRKISNQERELE
-142 SLRKAHTNAVLAY
+142 DLRKAHTNAVLTY
-155 GKASQEAQDLARQ
+155 GKTSREAGDLAAQ
-168 IGTLS
+168 IKDLS
-173 AELKESKTAMSQAEQ
+173 LELGRNKTAMQQAEQ
-188 ATSGLKTAL
+188 ATDGLSTSFSSAGNSAGGLSGLL
-197 DEAENSTGGILNS
+197 G
-210 MSGLMGDMGLG
+210 SGGLG
-221 GLSSVLGKGFA
+221 GVLSKGLA
-232 VGAVVTGVTQ
+232 VGAVVGGIQQV
-242 LTGAITGLVDE
+242 TGALTALVDE
-253 TAEYRKIM
+253 TAEYRRIM
-261 GTLETSSQAAGYT
+261 GTLEVSSQAAGYT
-274 AEQTAAEYQLLYSVI
+274 AEQTAETYTRLYSVL

-302 QAIGLS
+302 QAIKLS
-308 QKDLIT
+308 QEELMEV
-314 ITNQAIGAWAT
+314 TNAAIGAWAT

-340 ETIRAGTVTGTF
+340 ETIRAGEVTGTF

-367 VTMRASTEANKEW
+367 VTMRASTEANREW
-380 NDAVAACE
+380 NDAVADAT
-388 TAEDYFNLALQG
+388 TAEDYFNLALQN
-400 CSSEAERADLVMQAM
+400 CQTESERADLVLQAM
-415 AKQGLRESAD
+415 ANQGLNQAAQ
-425 AWKENNKDIIDT
+425 AWLETNDDIVKT
-437 NTSQAEFEEAQ
+437 NESQAEFEEAQ

-468 GFNLLADAVDTVSG
+468 GFNLLADAVDGVTN
-482 AIDDLIG
+482 AIKDLG
-489 WWDDLI
+489 SWWDSVQPKLR
-495 GKIQRGWN
+495 KGW
-503 DFWGIEEGSR
+503 DEFWGIE
-513 DMSSRGT
+513 SSANSSVRSGRAILN
-520 GFVDGSHA
+520 GSHA
-528 QGLNYVPF
+528 DGLDYVPF
-536 DGYIAELHRGEM
+536 DGYVAELHRGEM

-578 PSYRSSA
+578 PSYRSSV
-585 PSSGSGTSTDSRPIE
+585 PSSGGGTSADSRPIE

-627 LRGGSLVEVGIG
+627 LRGGSLVEVGVG

>member
-63 IDTQKQKLSQLEKGL
+63 IDAQKQKLSQLEKGL
-78 QMSSEKYGENDSR
+78 QMSAEKYGENDSR

-115 VHSEMSGAGNTY
+115 VHSEMSGAGNVY

-142 SLRKAHTNAVLAY
+142 GLRKAHTNAVLTY
-155 GKASQEAQDLARQ
+155 GKTSREAGDLAAQ
-168 IGTLS
+168 IKDLS
-173 AELKESKTAMSQAEQ
+173 LELGRNKTAMQQAEQ
-188 ATSGLKTAL
+188 ATDGLSTSFSGAGNSAGGLSGLL
-197 DEAENSTGGILNS
+197 G
-210 MSGLMGDMGLG
+210 SGGLG
-221 GLSSVLGKGFA
+221 GVLSKGLA
-232 VGAVVTGVTQ
+232 VGAVVGGIQ
-242 LTGAITGLVDE
+242 QITGALTAFVDE
-253 TAEYRKIM
+253 TAEYRRIM
-261 GTLETSSQAAGYT
+261 GTLEVSSQAAGYT
-274 AEQTAAEYQLLYSVI
+274 AEQTAETYTRLYSVL

-302 QAIGLS
+302 QAIKLS
-308 QKDLIT
+308 QEDLMEVT
-314 ITNQAIGAWAT
+314 DAAIGAWAT

-367 VTMRASTEANKEW
+367 VTMRESTEANKEW

-388 TAEDYFNLALQG
+388 TAEDYFNLALQD
-400 CSSEAERADLVMQAM
+400 CQTEAERADLVMQAM
-415 AKQGLRESAD
+415 AKQGLQESAD
-425 AWKENNKDIIDT
+425 AWKENNQDIIDT

-453 KLTPVKDALTDLGTA
+453 KLTPVKDAITDLGTA
-468 GFNLLADAVDTVSG
+468 GFNFLADSVDTVSG

-503 DFWGIEEGSR
+503 DFWGIEQGSR

-528 QGLNYVPF
+528 KGLDYVPF

-578 PSYRSSA
+578 PSYRSSV

-600 LSFNLST
+600 LSFNFST

-627 LRGGSLVEVGIG
+627 LRGGSLVEVGVG

>member
-32 GSEMKAVTSAFDENT
+32 GSEMKAVTSSFEAGDRSE
-47 DSQEALAAQ
+47 EALAAQ
-56 AQVLNRQ
+56 TDVLNRQ
-63 IDTQKQKLSQLEKGL
+63 IDAQKQKLQQLQKGL
-78 QMSSEKYGENDSR
+78 DAATDKYGEADTKTLR
-91 TQKWAQA
+91 WAQA
-98 VQDATATLNR
+98 VNDARTDLNR
-108 MQSQLSK
+108 LESQLKSTT
-115 VHSEMSGAGNTY
+115 SEVDDLGDSM
-127 DNLTRKISNQESELE
+127 DNLDSG
-142 SLRKAHTNAVLAY
+142 SLSFD
-155 GKASQEAQDLARQ
+155 GIMDS
-168 IGTLS
+168 IG
-173 AELKESKTAMSQAEQ
+173 
-188 ATSGLKTAL
+188 GLL
-197 DEAENSTGGILNS
+197 
-210 MSGLMGDMGLG
+210 GDMGLG
-221 GLSSVLGKGFA
+221 GLSSFLAKGFA
-232 VGAVVTGVTQ
+232 VGTVISGVTQ

-253 TAEYRKIM
+253 TEEYRKIM

-274 AEQTAAEYQLLYSVI
+274 AEQTAAEYQLLYSVL

-308 QKDLIT
+308 QEDLIT

-367 VTMRASTEANKEW
+367 VTMRESTEANKEW
-380 NDAVAACE
+380 NDAVSACE
-388 TAEDYFNLALQG
+388 TAEDYFNLALQD
-400 CSSEAERADLVMQAM
+400 CQTEAERADLVMQAM
-415 AKQGLRESAD
+415 AKQGLQESAD
-425 AWKENNKDIIDT
+425 AWKENNQDIIDT

-468 GFNLLADAVDTVSG
+468 GFNLLADSVDTVSG

-503 DFWGIEEGSR
+503 DFWGIEQGSR

-528 QGLNYVPF
+528 QGLDYVPF

-578 PSYRSSA
+578 PSYRSSV

-627 LRGGSLVEVGIG
+627 LRGGSLVEVGVG

>member
-32 GSEMKAVTSAFDENT
+32 GSEMKAVTSSFEAGDRSE
-47 DSQEALAAQ
+47 EALAAQ
-56 AQVLNRQ
+56 TDVLNRQ
-63 IDTQKQKLSQLEKGL
+63 IDAQKQKLQQLQKGL
-78 QMSSEKYGENDSR
+78 DAATDKYGEADTKTLR
-91 TQKWAQA
+91 WAQA
-98 VQDATATLNR
+98 VNDARTDLNR
-108 MQSQLSK
+108 LESQLKSTT
-115 VHSEMSGAGNTY
+115 SEVDDLGDSM
-127 DNLTRKISNQESELE
+127 DNLDSG
-142 SLRKAHTNAVLAY
+142 SLSFD
-155 GKASQEAQDLARQ
+155 GIMDS
-168 IGTLS
+168 IG
-173 AELKESKTAMSQAEQ
+173 
-188 ATSGLKTAL
+188 GLL
-197 DEAENSTGGILNS
+197 
-210 MSGLMGDMGLG
+210 GDMGLG
-221 GLSSVLGKGFA
+221 GLSRLLTKGFA
-232 VGAVVTGVTQ
+232 VGAVISGVTQ

-253 TAEYRKIM
+253 TEEYRKIM

-274 AEQTAAEYQLLYSVI
+274 AEQTAAEYQLLYSVL

-308 QKDLIT
+308 QEDLIT

-367 VTMRASTEANKEW
+367 VTMRESTEANKEW

-388 TAEDYFNLALQG
+388 TAEDYFNLALQD
-400 CSSEAERADLVMQAM
+400 CQTEAERADLVMQAM
-415 AKQGLRESAD
+415 AKQGLQESAD
-425 AWKENNKDIIDT
+425 AWKENNQDIIDT

-468 GFNLLADAVDTVSG
+468 GFNLLADSVDTVSG

-503 DFWGIEEGSR
+503 DFWGIEQGSR

-528 QGLNYVPF
+528 QGLDYVPF

-578 PSYRSSA
+578 PSYRSSVPA
-585 PSSGSGTSTDSRPIE
+585 SVGGTSTDARPIE
-600 LSFNLST
+600 LSFSLST

-627 LRGGSLVEVGIG
+627 LRGGSLVEVGVG

>member
-32 GSEMKAVTSAFDENT
+32 GSEMKAVTSSFEAGDRSE
-47 DSQEALAAQ
+47 EALAAKTD
-56 AQVLNRQ
+56 VLNRQ
-63 IDTQKQKLSQLEKGL
+63 IDAQKQKFQQLQKGL
-78 QMSSEKYGENDSR
+78 DAATDKYGEADTKTLR
-91 TQKWAQA
+91 WAQA
-98 VQDATATLNR
+98 VNDARTDLNR
-108 MQSQLSK
+108 LESQLKSTT
-115 VHSEMSGAGNTY
+115 SEVDDLGDSM
-127 DNLTRKISNQESELE
+127 DNLDSG
-142 SLRKAHTNAVLAY
+142 SLSFD
-155 GKASQEAQDLARQ
+155 GIMDS
-168 IGTLS
+168 IG
-173 AELKESKTAMSQAEQ
+173 
-188 ATSGLKTAL
+188 
-197 DEAENSTGGILNS
+197 
-210 MSGLMGDMGLG
+210 GLMGNMGLG
-221 GLSSVLGKGFA
+221 GLSSLLTKGFA
-232 VGAVVTGVTQ
+232 VGTVISGVTQ

-253 TAEYRKIM
+253 TEEYRKIM

-274 AEQTAAEYQLLYSVI
+274 AEQTAAEYQLLYSVL

-308 QKDLIT
+308 QEDLIA

-367 VTMRASTEANKEW
+367 VTMRESTEANKEW

-388 TAEDYFNLALQG
+388 TAEDYFNLALQD
-400 CSSEAERADLVMQAM
+400 CQTEAERADLVMQAM
-415 AKQGLRESAD
+415 AKQGLQESAD
-425 AWKENNKDIIDT
+425 AWKENNQDIIDT

-468 GFNLLADAVDTVSG
+468 GFNLLADSVDTVSG

-503 DFWGIEEGSR
+503 DFWGIEQGSR

-528 QGLNYVPF
+528 QGLDYVPF

-578 PSYRSSA
+578 PSYRSSV

-600 LSFNLST
+600 LSFSLST

-627 LRGGSLVEVGIG
+627 LRGGSLVEVGVG

>member
-32 GSEMKAVTSAFDENT
+32 GSEMKAVTSSFEAGDRSE
-47 DSQEALAAQ
+47 EALAAQ
-56 AQVLNRQ
+56 TDVLNRQ
-63 IDTQKQKLSQLEKGL
+63 IDAQKQKLQQLQKGL
-78 QMSSEKYGENDSR
+78 DAATDKYGEADTKTLR
-91 TQKWAQA
+91 WAQA
-98 VQDATATLNR
+98 VNDARTDLNR
-108 MQSQLSK
+108 LESQLKSTT
-115 VHSEMSGAGNTY
+115 SEVDDLGDSM
-127 DNLTRKISNQESELE
+127 DNLDSG
-142 SLRKAHTNAVLAY
+142 SLSFD
-155 GKASQEAQDLARQ
+155 GIMDS
-168 IGTLS
+168 IG
-173 AELKESKTAMSQAEQ
+173 
-188 ATSGLKTAL
+188 GLL
-197 DEAENSTGGILNS
+197 
-210 MSGLMGDMGLG
+210 GDMGLG
-221 GLSSVLGKGFA
+221 GLSSLLTKGFA
-232 VGAVVTGVTQ
+232 VGAVISGVTQ

-253 TAEYRKIM
+253 TEEYRKIM

-274 AEQTAAEYQLLYSVI
+274 AEQTAAEYQLLYSVL

-308 QKDLIT
+308 QEDLIT

-367 VTMRASTEANKEW
+367 VTMRESTEANKEW

-388 TAEDYFNLALQG
+388 TAEDYFNLALQD
-400 CSSEAERADLVMQAM
+400 CQTEAERADLVMQAM
-415 AKQGLRESAD
+415 AKQGLQESAD
-425 AWKENNKDIIDT
+425 AWKENNQDIIDT

-453 KLTPVKDALTDLGTA
+453 KLTPVKDAITDLGTA
-468 GFNLLADAVDTVSG
+468 GFNFLADSVDTVSG

-503 DFWGIEEGSR
+503 DFWGIEQGSR

-528 QGLNYVPF
+528 KGLDYVPF

-578 PSYRSSA
+578 PSYRSSV

-627 LRGGSLVEVGIG
+627 LRGGSLVEVGVG